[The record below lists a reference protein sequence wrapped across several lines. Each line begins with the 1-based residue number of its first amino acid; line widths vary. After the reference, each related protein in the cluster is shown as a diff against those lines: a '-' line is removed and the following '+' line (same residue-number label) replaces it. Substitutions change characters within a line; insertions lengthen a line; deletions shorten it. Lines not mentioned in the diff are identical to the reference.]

1 MANTTTSKK
10 NTKVTAKT
18 ETGSVDVSHGMKA
31 SLNNYR
37 QAPRKTR
44 LVTDLI
50 KGKTASQ
57 AQGILTHLIKKGA
70 LPIKKLL
77 DSAVAN
83 AGVSPDTL
91 IVKSARVDKGVVLK
105 RWMPRAM
112 GRAFPIHKHTSK
124 VIIELAPKATKE
136 IK

>member
-1 MANTTTSKK
+1 
-10 NTKVTAKT
+10 
-18 ETGSVDVSHGMKA
+18 MKA

-37 QAPRKTR
+37 QAPRKVR
-44 LVTDLI
+44 LITELI
-50 KGKTASQ
+50 KGKSAAQ
-57 AQGILTHLIKKGA
+57 AQGILSHLIKKGA

-83 AGVSPDTL
+83 AGVPAEALT
-91 IVKSARVDKGVVLK
+91 VKTATVDKGVVIK

-124 VIIELAPKATKE
+124 VVIELAEVSPKTK
-136 IK
+136 

>member
-1 MANTTTSKK
+1 
-10 NTKVTAKT
+10 
-18 ETGSVDVSHGMKA
+18 MKA

-37 QAPRKTR
+37 QAPRKVR
-44 LVTDLI
+44 LIADLI

-57 AQGILTHLIKKGA
+57 AQGILTHLIKRGA

-83 AGVSPDTL
+83 AGVSADTL
-91 IVKSARVDKGVVLK
+91 VVKSARVDKGVVMK

-124 VIIELAPKATKE
+124 VIIELAPRAAKETK
-136 IK
+136 